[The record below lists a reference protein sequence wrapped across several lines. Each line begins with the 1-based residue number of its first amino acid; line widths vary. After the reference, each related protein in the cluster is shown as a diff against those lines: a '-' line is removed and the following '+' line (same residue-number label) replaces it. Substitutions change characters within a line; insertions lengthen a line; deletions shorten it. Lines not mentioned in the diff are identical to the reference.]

1 MAKKKGSNSRSQLD
15 HYSLKAKK
23 EGYPARSVY
32 KLEEIQQKFN
42 IIRPGN
48 SVLDIG
54 AAPGS
59 WTLYTHRK
67 LLKGKGR
74 IVSVDLKPLS
84 LNPVPENVT
93 VFTGD
98 AFTPEMLKDLGALGP
113 YNAIISDAA
122 PSTTGA
128 KAVDCLRS
136 QNLAEAIISLMPTQ
150 LKTGGSL
157 VIKIFQ
163 GGGEQDI
170 LFAMKKVFTKVKAFK
185 PQACRKDSF
194 ELYLIGTGKKSTTQE

>member
-84 LNPVPENVT
+84 LNPIPENVT

-98 AFTPEMLKDLGALGP
+98 AFTPEMLKELGNLGP
-113 YNAIISDAA
+113 YNSIISDAA

-128 KAVDCLRS
+128 RAVDCLRS
-136 QNLAEAIISLMPTQ
+136 QNLAEAIINIIPTH

-157 VIKIFQ
+157 VIKIYQ

-170 LFAMKKVFTKVKAFK
+170 LFAMKKVFTKVKTFK

-194 ELYLIGTGKKSTTQE
+194 EIFLIGTGKKSATKE

>member
-1 MAKKKGSNSRSQLD
+1 MAKKKGPNSRSQPD
-15 HYSLKAKK
+15 YFSLKAKK

-32 KLEEIQQKFN
+32 KLEEIQQKFT

-59 WTLYTHRK
+59 WTLFTHQK

-84 LNPVPENVT
+84 LNPIPENVT

-98 AFTPEMLKDLGALGP
+98 AFTSEMLKNLGDLGP
-113 YNAIISDAA
+113 YDAIISDAA

-128 KAVDCLRS
+128 RTVDCIRS
-136 QNLAEAIISLMPTQ
+136 QNLAEAIISIVPTH
-150 LKTGGSL
+150 LKTGGNL

-163 GGGEQDI
+163 GGGEQEI
-170 LFAMKKVFTKVKAFK
+170 LFAMKKMFAKVKTFK
-185 PQACRKDSF
+185 PKACRNDSF
-194 ELYLIGTGKKSTTQE
+194 ELFLIGNIKNDTIKE

>member
-1 MAKKKGSNSRSQLD
+1 MAKKIGKNIRTQLD
-15 HYSLKAKK
+15 FYALKAKK

-67 LLKGKGR
+67 LLKGKGH

-84 LNPVPENVT
+84 LSPIPENVT

-98 AFTPEMLKDLGALGP
+98 AFTTKMLDKLGALGP

-122 PSTTGA
+122 PSTTGIR
-128 KAVDCLRS
+128 AVDCMRS
-136 QNLAEAIISLMPTQ
+136 QNLAESIVGIIPTH
-150 LKTGGSL
+150 LKPGGSL
-157 VIKIFQ
+157 VIKIYQ
-163 GGGEQDI
+163 GGGDRDI
-170 LFAMKKVFTKVKAFK
+170 LFSMKKNFTRVKTFK

-194 ELYLIGTGKKSTTQE
+194 ELFLIGTGRT

>member
-1 MAKKKGSNSRSQLD
+1 MAKKKGSNSRSQPD
-15 HYSLKAKK
+15 HYSIKAKK

-42 IIRPGN
+42 IIRPGY

-84 LNPVPENVT
+84 LNPVPDNVT

-98 AFTPEMLKDLGALGP
+98 AFTPEMLIKLEALDP

-128 KAVDCLRS
+128 RTVDCLRS
-136 QNLAEAIISLMPTQ
+136 QNLAEAIISIMPMQ
-150 LKTGGSL
+150 LKAGGSL

-194 ELYLIGTGKKSTTQE
+194 ELFLIGTGKKSTTQE